1 MSLRANNYYKAK
13 SLEDAYNK
21 LQENPKNA
29 IIAGGLWMKK
39 TGLSYE
45 TLIDLSE
52 LGLDK
57 IEEKAGYIHVG
68 AMVSLRDF
76 ENSPLINSLFSGAT
90 AFGVREILGPA
101 FRNSATIG
109 GSVYGKYGFSD
120 VITGLLGYKVDLVFY
135 PEAVVSL
142 LDYVNKPGFYDGIL
156 THVRI
161 YKEDLKAFFKKV
173 GITALDYPIL
183 NVAVTKGKEYR
194 VVVGSRPLVAARC
207 LKAEAYLNEG
217 GKDFARAAELALE
230 ELKFGDSIATKG
242 EYRKQLA
249 LTYVRRG
256 LEEVNR

>member
-1 MSLRANNYYKAK
+1 MKAK
-13 SLEDAYNK
+13 SFQRVSSLEEAYKLVKESPRNK
-21 LQENPKNA
+21 VVG
-29 IIAGGLWMKK
+29 GGLWLKK
-39 TGLSYE
+39 GGAE
-45 TLIDLSE
+45 VDTLIDLSL
-52 LGLDK
+52 LGLNK
-57 IEEKAGYIHVG
+57 IEDKKDYVEVG
-68 AMVSLRDF
+68 ALVTQREF
-76 ENSPLINSLFSGAT
+76 EQSKLVPEMARKAVKAIM
-90 AFGVREILGPA
+90 GPG
-101 FRNSATIG
+101 FRNVATIG

-217 GKDFARAAELALE
+217 GKDYAKAAELALE
-230 ELKFGDSIATKG
+230 ELKFSDSIATEG

-256 LEEVNR
+256 LEEVNK

>member
-1 MSLRANNYYKAK
+1 MKAK
-13 SLEDAYNK
+13 SFQRVSSLEEAYKLVKESPRNK
-21 LQENPKNA
+21 VVG
-29 IIAGGLWMKK
+29 GGLWLKK
-39 TGLSYE
+39 GGAEVDILIELS
-45 TLIDLSE
+45 L
-52 LGLDK
+52 LGLNK
-57 IEEKAGYIHVG
+57 IEDKKDYVEVG
-68 AMVSLRDF
+68 ALVTQREF
-76 ENSPLINSLFSGAT
+76 EQSKLVPEMARKAVKAIM
-90 AFGVREILGPA
+90 GPG
-101 FRNSATIG
+101 FRNVATIG

-142 LDYVNKPGFYDGIL
+142 IDYVNKPGFYDGIL

-183 NVAVTKGKEYR
+183 NVAVTRGKEYR

-217 GKDFARAAELALE
+217 GKDYAKAAELALE

-256 LEEVNR
+256 LEEVNK